1 MQSPPDPARLCTV
14 HTSSH
19 RSGTPYARLLISPA
33 ARGTRLRSPPYPGVN
48 QKLTRPRNPHH
59 IPPGHRHPATPLP
72 SHPLSPPRNVAKTPP
87 LIPTRRIVPVHH
99 APLVFSYPAGKPSAP
114 AEPVPT
120 ASFLPTRGT
129 HGTRTH
135 TTSSGGT
142 EHPPSRHPL
151 TLYPAVPLLRP
162 ALAALPGGKPP
173 PAPARTHPRNP
184 HPLYRSSSSH
194 PPAGL
199 PSYPGV
205 DCPAARHQQRGSA
218 RRCRSAAKRPRPV
231 PFSYPGGKPKT
242 HPLRS
247 PRPLLLPPGRPNA
260 AKPPTLYSPPRPP
273 PPNPARSPPACI
285 RHPVSAA
292 RPHSSLL
299 PAG

>member
-48 QKLTRPRNPHH
+48 QNLTRPRNPHH
-59 IPPGHRHPATPLP
+59 IPPGHTTSHRHPATPLP

-142 EHPPSRHPL
+142 EHPPI
-151 TLYPAVPLLRP
+151 
-162 ALAALPGGKPP
+162 
-173 PAPARTHPRNP
+173 PAPAHLIPC
-184 HPLYRSSSSH
+184 SA
-194 PPAGL
+194 PPS
-199 PSYPGV
+199 P
-205 DCPAARHQQRGSA
+205 CA
-218 RRCRSAAKRPRPV
+218 RRLTR
-231 PFSYPGGKPKT
+231 G
-242 HPLRS
+242 
-247 PRPLLLPPGRPNA
+247 
-260 AKPPTLYSPPRPP
+260 
-273 PPNPARSPPACI
+273 
-285 RHPVSAA
+285 
-292 RPHSSLL
+292 
-299 PAG
+299 